1 METFTD
7 RKEEII
13 QTAAFLFNKMGYK
26 NVTMRVL
33 AAEIGIKAASLY
45 NHIDSKQE
53 ILSDIIL
60 ELTAQFTSNMEAV
73 SSSDLNS
80 VDKLKKIIT
89 SHIDITLNDPNGMAC
104 LQNDWMYLEEEHLPY
119 YKKMRKEYEEN
130 LRQIIK
136 QGIAQGE
143 IKNTDPEIILFSILT
158 SLRSLYVWYSRQ
170 KEMEKEELKTNM
182 IDVLL
187 NGIRP

>member
-1 METFTD
+1 MQPFTD

-13 QTAAFLFNKMGYK
+13 QTAALLFNTMGYK
-26 NVTMRVL
+26 KVTMRVL

-45 NHIDSKQE
+45 NHIESKQE
-53 ILSDIIL
+53 ILSHIIL
-60 ELTAQFTSNMEAV
+60 DLSQQFTSNMEKV
-73 SSSDLNS
+73 TQMDLS
-80 VDKLKKIIT
+80 PVGKLKKIIT
-89 SHIDITLNDPNGMAC
+89 SHIDITLNNPNGMAS

-119 YKKMRKEYEEN
+119 YKKMRREYEEN

-143 IKNTDPEIILFSILT
+143 IKNKNPEIILFSILT
-158 SLRSLYVWYSRQ
+158 SLRSLYIWYSRQ
-170 KEMEKEELKTNM
+170 KEMKKNDLKADI

-187 NGIRP
+187 NGICL

>member
-1 METFTD
+1 MKTFTD

-13 QTAAFLFNKMGYK
+13 QTAAHLFTKMGYK

-45 NHIDSKQE
+45 NHIQSKQE
-53 ILSDIIL
+53 ILSNIIL
-60 ELTAQFTSNMEAV
+60 RLSEQFTSNMETV
-73 SSSDLNS
+73 SQSDLNAI
-80 VDKLKKIIT
+80 DKLKKIIT
-89 SHIDITLNDPNGMAC
+89 SHIDITLNNPNGMAS

-143 IKNTDPEIILFSILT
+143 IKDTNPEIILFTILT
-158 SLRSLYVWYSRQ
+158 SLRSLYLWYKAKRNR
-170 KEMEKEELKTNM
+170 KKRTK
-182 IDVLL
+182 
-187 NGIRP
+187 R